1 MKRSLKI
8 IFSIVVCLLAGR
20 GEVCAQ
26 SGNQASAT
34 GQIFAE
40 VITVCT
46 AEETAPLNFGKFA
59 PGPSGGEIILT
70 PRSTVSLLGSVF
82 KGTGTHNAASF
93 YVAGE
98 YDAAFSV
105 TLPSTPVRITHVSS
119 ARTMEVDNWQSIPA
133 PGYGTA
139 ILQGGAQIVYV
150 GATLK
155 MGSLLDNPAGIYTG
169 SYIITFDFN

>member
-1 MKRSLKI
+1 MNRSLKI
-8 IFSIVVCLLAGR
+8 LFSLVVCLFIGKGGAF
-20 GEVCAQ
+20 AQ

-40 VITVCT
+40 VITICT

-70 PRSTVSLLGSVF
+70 PRSTISLLGNVF
-82 KGTGTHNAASF
+82 KGTGAHNAASF

-105 TLPSTPVRITHVSS
+105 TLPSSPVRITHVSS
-119 ARTMEVDNWQSIPA
+119 ARTMVVDNWQSIPA

-139 ILQGGAQIVYV
+139 ILQGGSQIVYV

-155 MGSLLDNPAGIYTG
+155 MGSLLDNPVGIYTG
-169 SYIITFDFN
+169 SYTITFDFN